1 MYGKKKK
8 WDPIDQEE
16 KGKENVSE
24 GRRKKRGRLTMKR
37 ERKNEERRKERRG
50 RERRGSRYG
59 TSKEGETGR
68 VGMKVESSFL
78 LLDWSFLL
86 SFLGAEGREQV
97 EGREKSIKKGAKY
110 QGMKGEQRR
119 RECVCMDRKE

>member
-1 MYGKKKK
+1 MYGKKKE

-16 KGKENVSE
+16 KGEEDVSE
-24 GRRKKRGRLTMKR
+24 GRRKKRGR
-37 ERKNEERRKERRG
+37 RG
-50 RERRGSRYG
+50 REKKEGKKERGSRYG

-78 LLDWSFLL
+78 LDWSFLL

-97 EGREKSIKKGAKY
+97 EGKEKSIK
-110 QGMKGEQRR
+110 E
-119 RECVCMDRKE
+119 